1 MRIYSFI
8 FSLKNITSFIGK
20 MKDSRNIL
28 KALGPGILIACA
40 AIGGSHLVWSTRA
53 GAEYGWSLL
62 GLILL
67 ANFLKFPFFYFGQHY
82 TAVTGESLL
91 AGYKRQG
98 TIYLYTFIVINLL
111 TGSINI
117 AAVGMLSASL
127 SMPFL
132 GFLNLELT
140 HLTILISLLL
150 AGILFWGNYALL
162 DRLSK
167 WIILILTV
175 CTILAVVLAFFN
187 QSPRLET
194 ATSYDLNPF
203 KLASLAFLV
212 SLLGWMPAP
221 IDLSTWS
228 SLWMHS
234 REEQTQHKS
243 SPKEVAID
251 FSIGYSITTVLACLF
266 LALGA
271 LTLFGGDAEIPQSGI
286 QFSNQLIELYTSS
299 IGSFAKPI
307 IIIAAFFTMLSTTLT
322 CLDGYPRSLATSFHL
337 LKASS
342 SVSGSIEKKH
352 YSAMLITYTI
362 ASSII
367 LLFFVKNLMSLLS
380 FAATVAFLS
389 SPILAWIN
397 LKVITGSNVSLEHQ
411 PALWIKITSYIG
423 IVFFTLISFAFIY
436 NQFVK

>member
-1 MRIYSFI
+1 MERIRQLF
-8 FSLKNITSFIGK
+8 
-20 MKDSRNIL
+20 

-40 AIGGSHLVWSTRA
+40 AVGGSHLVWSTRA

-62 GLILL
+62 GLVLL

-91 AGYKRQG
+91 SGYKRQG
-98 TIYLYTFIVINLL
+98 MFYLYAFIAINLL
-111 TGSINI
+111 TGTINI
-117 AAVGMLSASL
+117 AAVSMLTASL
-127 SMPFL
+127 SIPFL

-140 HLTILISLLL
+140 HLTILITLLL
-150 AGILFWGNYALL
+150 SGILFIGNYAIL

-167 WIILILTV
+167 WIILILTAFTV
-175 CTILAVVLAFFN
+175 LAVALAFFN
-187 QSPRLET
+187 QDPTLET
-194 ATSYDLNPF
+194 ALSPEVNPF
-203 KLASLAFLV
+203 KLASLAFII

-234 REEQTQHKS
+234 REAQTQHKA

-251 FSIGYSITTVLACLF
+251 FSIGYGITTLLACLF

-271 LTLFGGDAEIPQSGI
+271 LTLFETGAEIPQSGI

-299 IGSFAKPI
+299 IGPFAKPI

-322 CLDGYPRSLATSFHL
+322 CLDGYPRSLATSFLL
-337 LKASS
+337 LKTTSNKS
-342 SVSGSIEKKH
+342 HSIKKSH
-352 YSAMLITYTI
+352 YSAMLIAYTV
-362 ASSII
+362 AASII
-367 LLFFVKNLMSLLS
+367 LLLFVKNLISLLS
-380 FAATVAFLS
+380 FAAIVAFLS

-397 LKVITGSNVSLEHQ
+397 LKVMTGSNVSREHQ
-411 PALWIKITSYIG
+411 PAFWIKLTSYVG
-423 IVFFTLISFAFIY
+423 ITFFTLISCLFIY
-436 NQFVK
+436 HQFIR